1 MGWPAKKK
9 SVREWAQDTLM
20 LSVSLGRCC
29 MTSFDVSNLP
39 GRQTRVCGR
48 QSSFSMCGSSLTA
61 PPFPS
66 LSLSLSFCVLLSFAV
81 CLCKFYADCRQS
93 HWNDLS
99 TRQALPSE
107 SISQLSIQLSD
118 CMTVRQKCLSPCLSV
133 CLCLSVSL
141 HFYPCCG
148 SYISCDLVQLQVH
161 KQQFAWDYN
170 WKAMVD
176 SSWNIR
182 DI

>member
-1 MGWPAKKK
+1 
-9 SVREWAQDTLM
+9 M
-20 LSVSLGRCC
+20 LSVSLERCC

-48 QSSFSMCGSSLTA
+48 QSSFSMCGISLTA

-107 SISQLSIQLSD
+107 SISQLSIQLSH

-133 CLCLSVSL
+133 SLCQLAFLSMLWQLHKLRLSATASSQTTVCLGL
-141 HFYPCCG
+141 
-148 SYISCDLVQLQVH
+148 
-161 KQQFAWDYN
+161 
-170 WKAMVD
+170 
-176 SSWNIR
+176 
-182 DI
+182 